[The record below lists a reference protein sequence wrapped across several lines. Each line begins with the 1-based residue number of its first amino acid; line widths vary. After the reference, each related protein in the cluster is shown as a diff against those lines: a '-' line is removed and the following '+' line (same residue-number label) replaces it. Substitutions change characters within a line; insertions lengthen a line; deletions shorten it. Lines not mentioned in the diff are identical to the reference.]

1 MKRITSFTQT
11 QEKIWTFTEHTSQ
24 KVLTQFVHTGKQQ
37 NPSRIEHAWDSK
49 ISSTFTWFH
58 HFVLLLQIQ
67 PEAWYWRS
75 YTSAFILSYTGEQ
88 THYTYFEKKS
98 SKHEFFMKKLGYFFN
113 SIDKHF
119 ILFHLEDAIFRTPL
133 KWVPEFTLRNLHK
146 LAKSQ
151 VLNSHRAPHIQ
162 APLKNE
168 HEEMWS

>member
-11 QEKIWTFTEHTSQ
+11 QEKIWTFTEHTSK
-24 KVLTQFVHTGKQQ
+24 KVLPQFVHTGKQQ

-49 ISSTFTWFH
+49 ISSTLTWFH

-75 YTSAFILSYTGEQ
+75 YTCLHSFSHIQDSRHT
-88 THYTYFEKKS
+88 THTLRKRLLNMSFLWKS
-98 SKHEFFMKKLGYFFN
+98 WVFLIPYISVLG
-113 SIDKHF
+113 
-119 ILFHLEDAIFRTPL
+119 FHLEDAIFRTSL
-133 KWVPEFTLRNLHK
+133 KWVPEFSLRNLHK

-162 APLKNE
+162 APLKND